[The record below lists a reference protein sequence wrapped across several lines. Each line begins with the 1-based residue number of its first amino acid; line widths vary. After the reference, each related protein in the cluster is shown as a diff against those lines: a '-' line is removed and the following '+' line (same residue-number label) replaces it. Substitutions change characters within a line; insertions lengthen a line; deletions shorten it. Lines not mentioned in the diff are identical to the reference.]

1 VVDGKPQLS
10 REAFD
15 NELSALDD
23 VLDEFPIRELDKVH
37 HSMLDFQQ
45 QQPQVE
51 LWLDAF
57 QQHRKCHQ
65 QLPILDC
72 MPFVVVVVVASC
84 DVVAKESTTALIALN
99 AMCHSFLAGLFA
111 F

>member
-1 VVDGKPQLS
+1 
-10 REAFD
+10 
-15 NELSALDD
+15 
-23 VLDEFPIRELDKVH
+23 
-37 HSMLDFQQ
+37 
-45 QQPQVE
+45 
-51 LWLDAF
+51 
-57 QQHRKCHQ
+57 
-65 QLPILDC
+65 

>member
-1 VVDGKPQLS
+1 MVDGKPQLS

-15 NELSALDD
+15 NEQSALDD

-51 LWLDAF
+51 WLDAF

-72 MPFVVVVVVASC
+72 MPFVVVVASC
-84 DVVAKESTTALIALN
+84 DVVAMESTTALIALN
-99 AMCHSFLAGLFA
+99 AMFHSFLAGLSA